1 MSPRLAASLGMK
13 VLMIQLLVVE
23 ITEAQPFGLLEA
35 KIYVRESRL
44 EVHWLASADSLH
56 PPRFVQRATQI
67 LHWLAVVPLAKVP
80 CSDARDRLRLPEP
93 GCETTCCAIST
104 AMQFCLILSG
114 DLRTFQG
121 ARCESRISIRSGW
134 Q

>member
-1 MSPRLAASLGMK
+1 MSPRPAASSGMK

-56 PPRFVQRATQI
+56 PHRFVQRATQI
-67 LHWLAVVPLAKVP
+67 QHGLAVVPCGA
-80 CSDARDRLRLPEP
+80 A
-93 GCETTCCAIST
+93 G
-104 AMQFCLILSG
+104 
-114 DLRTFQG
+114 QG
-121 ARCESRISIRSGW
+121 ALLRCSRSFASA
-134 Q
+134 

>member
-56 PPRFVQRATQI
+56 PHRFVQRATQI
-67 LHWLAVVPLAKVP
+67 QHGLAVVPCGA
-80 CSDARDRLRLPEP
+80 A
-93 GCETTCCAIST
+93 G
-104 AMQFCLILSG
+104 
-114 DLRTFQG
+114 QG
-121 ARCESRISIRSGW
+121 ALLRCSRSFASA
-134 Q
+134 